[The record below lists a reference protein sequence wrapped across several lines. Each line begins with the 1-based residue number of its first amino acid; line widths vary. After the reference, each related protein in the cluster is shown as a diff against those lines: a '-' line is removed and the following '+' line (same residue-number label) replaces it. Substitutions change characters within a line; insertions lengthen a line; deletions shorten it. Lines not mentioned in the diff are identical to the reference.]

1 MDSFIDLISINP
13 ESKNI
18 KDKIGLVNEI
28 TKQFRIFIILHILD
42 VIGTLFV
49 LGSWGLEAN
58 IIYNWLGVNFWFF
71 VWIKIIIILRVGYYF
86 IFEDNTDIVD
96 IKNKR
101 KGIWIL
107 NLVFSWIVLYNFIN
121 LFLIIYDK
129 IF

>member
-1 MDSFIDLISINP
+1 
-13 ESKNI
+13 
-18 KDKIGLVNEI
+18 
-28 TKQFRIFIILHILD
+28 
-42 VIGTLFV
+42 VIVALFV